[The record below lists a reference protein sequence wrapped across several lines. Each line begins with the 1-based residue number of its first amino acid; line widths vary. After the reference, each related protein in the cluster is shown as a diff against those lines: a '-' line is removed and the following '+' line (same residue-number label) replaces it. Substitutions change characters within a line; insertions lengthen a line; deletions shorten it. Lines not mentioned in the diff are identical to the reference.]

1 MQSTNVR
8 QASSPMP
15 MPPKEHMELLN
26 NHHTLLQNS
35 TEKTSPQ
42 GESKSQSFVQ
52 THALSK
58 LTQHQ
63 LRNKQLIYTHH
74 MDSNKASNLSFTT

>member
-1 MQSTNVR
+1 
-8 QASSPMP
+8 
-15 MPPKEHMELLN
+15 MELFN

-42 GESKSQSFVQ
+42 GESKSQSFIQ

-74 MDSNKASNLSFTT
+74 MDSNKTSNLSYAT